1 MHNYFHNPSVPFA
14 RDLSPSQSQSKNFP
28 ASALS
33 FSLSHAKALFPFSS
47 MIFGDAEAGFS
58 AGTLTLLQE
67 YLSAR
72 MRCRIFCTVEPE
84 RNGFSVLALSA
95 KQNAAGGISPF
106 AVSIN
111 E

>member
-33 FSLSHAKALFPFSS
+33 FSLSHAKALFPVSS
-47 MIFGDAEAGFS
+47 IIFGDAEAGFS

-72 MRCRIFCTVEPE
+72 IHSRTFVRTESGTREFCVPA
-84 RNGFSVLALSA
+84 SSA
-95 KQNAAGGISPF
+95 KQNAAGGMSPF
-106 AVSIN
+106 AV
-111 E
+111 